1 MKLYQD
7 SRAPNPRRVRIF
19 LHEKGLLDKI
29 ERVEV
34 SINARA
40 NEAPPHIARHPL
52 GLVPVLEL
60 DDGRLLRESIA
71 ICRWVEE
78 ELAPEPNLFGVDPW
92 ERAVVEMW
100 NRHAEMEVLFTVAQI
115 FRNLHD
121 FWKDRLEQAPEFG
134 VIMKARLAERMT
146 WLDAELAARPY
157 LAGERFT
164 VADITLLSALDFA
177 KVVAIRIDPAAQP
190 NLARWHKD
198 VSARPSAK
206 A

>member
-19 LHEKGLLDKI
+19 LHEKGLLDQV

-34 SINARA
+34 SINSRA
-40 NEAPPHIARHPL
+40 NEAREHRARNPL

-60 DDGRLLRESIA
+60 SDGRMLRESIA
-71 ICRWVEE
+71 ICRWIEE
-78 ELAPEPNLFGVDPW
+78 GSAPEPNLFGVDPW

-115 FRNLHD
+115 FRNTHE

-134 VIMKARLAERMT
+134 VIMRARLAERMG
-146 WLDAELAARPY
+146 WLDGELATRPY

-164 VADITLLSALDFA
+164 VADITLLCALDFA
-177 KVVAIRIDPAAQP
+177 KVVKIRIDPDAHP
-190 NLARWHKD
+190 HLARWHAL
-198 VSARPSAK
+198 VASRPSYQA
-206 A
+206 

>member
-1 MKLYQD
+1 MILYQD

-19 LHEKGLLDKI
+19 LHEKGLLDSI
-29 ERVEV
+29 EKVEV

-40 NEAPPHIARHPL
+40 NEAAEHIARHPL
-52 GLVPVLEL
+52 GLLPVLEL
-60 DDGRLLRESIA
+60 DDGTLLRESIA
-71 ICRWVEE
+71 ICRWIEE
-78 ELAPEPNLFGVDPW
+78 AKAPEPNLFGVEPW

-115 FRNLHD
+115 FRNTHD

-146 WLDAELAARPY
+146 WLDGELAGRAF
-157 LAGERFT
+157 LAGDRFT
-164 VADITLLSALDFA
+164 VADITLVCALDFA
-177 KVVAIRIDPAAQP
+177 KVVSIRIDPAAMP

-198 VSARPSAK
+198 VAARPSYK

>member
-7 SRAPNPRRVRIF
+7 SRAPNPRRVRVF
-19 LHEKGLLDKI
+19 LHEKGLLDAV

-40 NEAPPHIARHPL
+40 NEAAEHIARHPL
-52 GLVPVLEL
+52 GLLPVLEL
-60 DDGRLLRESIA
+60 DDGTLLRESIA
-71 ICRWVEE
+71 ICRWFEE
-78 ELAPEPNLFGVDPW
+78 EKAPSPNLFGETPW
-92 ERAVVEMW
+92 ERAVIEMW

-115 FRNLHD
+115 FRNTHD

-134 VIMKARLAERMT
+134 VIMKARLAERMI
-146 WLDAELAARPY
+146 WLVDELSKRAF
-157 LAGERFT
+157 LAGERYS
-164 VADITLLSALDFA
+164 VADITLVCALDFA
-177 KVVAIRIDPAAQP
+177 KVVSIRIDPTAMP

-198 VSARPSAK
+198 VSSRPSYK

>member
-19 LHEKGLLDKI
+19 LHEKGQLDQV

-34 SINARA
+34 SINSRA
-40 NEAPPHIARHPL
+40 NEAREHIARHPL
-52 GLVPVLEL
+52 GLLPVLEL

-71 ICRWVEE
+71 ICRWFEE
-78 ELAPEPNLFGVDPW
+78 SRQPEPNLFGTSSW

-115 FRNLHD
+115 FRNTHD

-146 WLDAELAARPY
+146 WLDGELAVRPF
-157 LAGERFT
+157 LAGDRFT
-164 VADITLLSALDFA
+164 VADITLVCALDFA
-177 KVVAIRIDPAAQP
+177 KVVAIRIDPTALP
-190 NLARWHKD
+190 HLARWHKD
-198 VSARPSAK
+198 VSSRPSYK